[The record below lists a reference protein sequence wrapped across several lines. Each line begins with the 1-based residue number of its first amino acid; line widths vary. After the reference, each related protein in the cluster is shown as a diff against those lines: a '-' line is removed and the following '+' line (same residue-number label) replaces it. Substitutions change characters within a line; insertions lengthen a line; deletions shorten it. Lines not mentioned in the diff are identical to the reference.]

1 MPALVSL
8 LRGVNVGGRTISM
21 SGLRDLYTSLGLE
34 DVQSYVQSGNLV
46 FRTRARD
53 LRKLAAKLED
63 AIEGMAG
70 FRTVIAL
77 RDTANLRDVVA
88 RNPFTGRADVLPNR
102 FHVHFLCGPPSP
114 DAPTNIAALKNTL
127 PEEMHLLGRE
137 LYVNYP
143 EGAGRSKLTPA
154 RLDKAL
160 GTPATARNWNTVTK
174 LLEMAEKLDQP

>member
-1 MPALVSL
+1 MPAIVSL

-53 LRKLAAKLED
+53 LKKLAMKLED

-70 FRTVIAL
+70 FRSVIAL
-77 RDTANLRDVVA
+77 RDTANLREVVA
-88 RNPFTGRADVLPNR
+88 RNPFAGRADVLPNR
-102 FHVHFLCGPPSP
+102 LHVHFLCGDPSTEAP
-114 DAPTNIAALKNTL
+114 SSITALNDAF
-127 PEEMHLLGRE
+127 PEELHLTGRE

-160 GTPATARNWNTVTK
+160 GTPSTARNWNTVTK
-174 LLEMAEKLDQP
+174 LLEMAERLDRL